1 MTILGKFEK
10 QISETIDYNFDY
22 SEWLN
27 DRQDSI
33 GSMTVTCEPPANGGP
48 PLVVSAITQYGGV
61 VKAYLSGGVNGQSYV
76 VTCTVTIASMPP
88 RIKEAELIIRIRET

>member
-10 QISETIDYNFDY
+10 QINETIDYNFDF

-33 GSMTVTCEPPANGGP
+33 NTMTVISESPANGGA
-48 PLVVSAITQYGGV
+48 PLVVSAVTQYAGV
-61 VKAYLSGGVNGQSYV
+61 VKAFVSGGVNGQSYV
-76 VTCTVTIASMPP
+76 VTCTVTTVSTPP
-88 RIKEAELIIRIRET
+88 RIKEAELVIRIRET